1 MKDKLLH
8 QKAKKKWNPDFAK
21 IKLFENLNQMFTL
34 METKFNI
41 KKAIALPEKQQ
52 LVSL

>member
-34 METKFNI
+34 MENEI
-41 KKAIALPEKQQ
+41 QLKKAIALPEKQQ
-52 LVSL
+52 LVFL